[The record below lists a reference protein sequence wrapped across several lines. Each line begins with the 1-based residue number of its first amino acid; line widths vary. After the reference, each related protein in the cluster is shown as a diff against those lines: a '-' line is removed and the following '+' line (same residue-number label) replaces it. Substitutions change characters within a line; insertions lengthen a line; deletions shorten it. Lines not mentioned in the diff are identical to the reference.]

1 MAMRASHLLRLGLI
15 FGLLGAC
22 GDSGGDAF
30 PPEQDGSATEDAPT
44 FDVPTMDSGVVDT
57 GTVDRG
63 APVDNGRVDRGPTP
77 DRGGGDCPA
86 SCTASAEC
94 DPCRT
99 ADTPDTVQYCC
110 ISGLCVSMTGACNV
124 PGDVPPGDSTP
135 GDASEGGTPGG
146 DGGDPFDDA
155 PDPDDA
161 PDEDA
166 GTPPPV
172 DAGSE
177 AGTGAETGA
186 DGGSDAGSMDAA
198 ASSMDAAG

>member
-1 MAMRASHLLRLGLI
+1 MATRAHHLLRLGLI

-22 GDSGGDAF
+22 GDDTSNAF
-30 PPEQDGSATEDAPT
+30 PPESDASTTEDVPT
-44 FDVPTMDSGVVDT
+44 FDVPQMDTGAVDT

-63 APVDNGRVDRGPTP
+63 SPTDTQRVDRGPTP

-86 SCTASAEC
+86 SCTTSAEC

-124 PGDVPPGDSTP
+124 PGDVPSADSM
-135 GDASEGGTPGG
+135 GSDASEGGS
-146 DGGDPFDDA
+146 PFDDV

-161 PDEDA
+161 PEEDT

-177 AGTGAETGA
+177 TGTGAETGA
-186 DGGSDAGSMDAA
+186 DGGSDAGMDATA
-198 ASSMDAAG
+198 AAMDAAG